1 MTLPSLEILYEDN
14 HQIVVN
20 KPAGVLTQPDD
31 TDNESLEELV
41 KTWIKIKYNKQGNVF
56 IGTVH
61 RIDKPVSGVVLFART
76 SKALSRLNDS
86 MRQKHTHKMY
96 LATVEGHVANL
107 EGTLEHYLVHD
118 DYHARV
124 THPKDPSGKL
134 CRLHY
139 RLIEQKENNALVEV
153 VLETGRYHQIRA
165 QMSAIGHP
173 IVGDR
178 KYGSRQQYQEGA
190 IALQHYRLQ
199 IPHPITGELQTFEA
213 PLSQQHKKAFLVTY
227 DRE

>member
-1 MTLPSLEILYEDN
+1 MTLPSLEILFEDN

-31 TDNESLEELV
+31 TGNESLEELV
-41 KTWIKIKYNKQGNVF
+41 KAWIKIKYNKQGNVF

-86 MRQKHTHKMY
+86 MRQKQAHKMY
-96 LATVEGHVANL
+96 LATVEGRVVDSQ
-107 EGTLEHYLVHD
+107 GTLEHYLVHD

-124 THPKDPSGKL
+124 THSKDPAGKL

-139 RLIEQKENNALVEV
+139 RVLDQKADTAVVEII
-153 VLETGRYHQIRA
+153 LETGRYHQIRA

-173 IVGDR
+173 VVGDR
-178 KYGSRQQYQEGA
+178 KYGSRQRHQDDA
-190 IALQHYRLQ
+190 IALHHYRLQ

-213 PLSQQHKKAFLVTY
+213 PPPQRF
-227 DRE
+227 